1 VYFISKLLSKE
12 SSRVIRNQ
20 LRASSNTTIIW
31 LLFMRKHR
39 PVFWP
44 LIALTLAL
52 LLNAVGFSQDS
63 TLALRQ
69 ETFETVWRRVKER
82 HYDPNLNGVDWDAVH
97 KQYAPR
103 VAAVKTDDELYQLL
117 NQLLGELK
125 QSHFQVIPPSAYIEE
140 EEGRGASRDG
150 EVGMLVQLVEG
161 RPTIVQVEPES
172 PAAQS
177 GLRPGFVLTHID
189 DRSADELQRR
199 IAARKERPVR
209 ERFLLMRV
217 VSGRLSGPIDSTV
230 TVRYLDER
238 DQPRTATLR
247 RRKPDG
253 EPVKFGELPTLY
265 AEIET
270 KRLAQGIGYVRF
282 NVFMVPLLAKIR
294 EAVKSLQDAPGII
307 LDLRNNPGGVGI
319 MATGVAGLFYQ
330 EKSLLGTMK
339 MRQGE
344 TRFVIYPVQEHS
356 PYSGPL
362 MVLTDEGTG
371 STSEILAGGVQEDG
385 RATIVGGPSAGAVLP
400 SVFEKLPIGARL
412 QYAFA
417 DFKTAKGVL
426 LEGRGVLPDV
436 PVELTRRALLD
447 GHDPVLD
454 KAVALILEKMK
465 RES

>member
-1 VYFISKLLSKE
+1 
-12 SSRVIRNQ
+12 
-20 LRASSNTTIIW
+20 
-31 LLFMRKHR
+31 
-39 PVFWP
+39 
-44 LIALTLAL
+44 
-52 LLNAVGFSQDS
+52 
-63 TLALRQ
+63 
-69 ETFETVWRRVKER
+69 
-82 HYDPNLNGVDWDAVH
+82 
-97 KQYAPR
+97 
-103 VAAVKTDDELYQLL
+103 
-117 NQLLGELK
+117 
-125 QSHFQVIPPSAYIEE
+125 
-140 EEGRGASRDG
+140 
-150 EVGMLVQLVEG
+150 
-161 RPTIVQVEPES
+161 
-172 PAAQS
+172 
-177 GLRPGFVLTHID
+177 
-189 DRSADELQRR
+189 
-199 IAARKERPVR
+199 
-209 ERFLLMRV
+209 MRV